1 MKEVKNLFTNLLSDS
16 AGAGHNLLTVACSTI
31 RHKASWPPDN
41 LNHIVKGY
49 LNHNCV
55 VSILRSF
62 FRIRSIPY
70 NFATLL
76 KNNISGRK
84 LCLILE
90 KYEFSL
96 SQG

>member
-1 MKEVKNLFTNLLSDS
+1 MKEVKNPFTNLLSDG

-55 VSILRSF
+55 VSVYVPFSGFGRFHIIL
-62 FRIRSIPY
+62 PP
-70 NFATLL
+70 
-76 KNNISGRK
+76 
-84 LCLILE
+84 C
-90 KYEFSL
+90 
-96 SQG
+96 